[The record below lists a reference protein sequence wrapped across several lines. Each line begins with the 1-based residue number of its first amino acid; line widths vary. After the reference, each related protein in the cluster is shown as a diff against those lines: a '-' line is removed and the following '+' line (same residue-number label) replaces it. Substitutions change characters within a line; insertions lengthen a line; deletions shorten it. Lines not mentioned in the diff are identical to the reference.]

1 MSILYIEVYDTF
13 FLQVKEKCYFQVFH
27 FFFNFVSQYVI
38 ALPALFLVL
47 RSKKPMKVEGE
58 SLSAK
63 EFLVAFLISQAFMQI
78 GSIIGETINATI
90 SGFLGH
96 EITNDTSDLIM
107 DTPIWLI
114 ILFVV
119 FIGPIFEELI
129 FRKLIFDRV
138 ARYGTRTAIVTT
150 AIAFGIFHGNLYQL
164 FYSTAIGLVLGF
176 IYAKS
181 RNVIYP
187 IAMHMLINLIG
198 TVPVVLLS
206 DSLDRVFEAM
216 EGLATD
222 NAFDITPYYNDL
234 LAVGAYSFIT
244 NALVIAGVI
253 LVISYIRRRKLSVPE
268 VCDFRLPREHA
279 FSTVVSN
286 VGSIIFLSF
295 SALTII
301 LNLLPHA

>member
-1 MSILYIEVYDTF
+1 M
-13 FLQVKEKCYFQVFH
+13 
-27 FFFNFVSQYVI
+27 
-38 ALPALFLVL
+38 
-47 RSKKPMKVEGE
+47 
-58 SLSAK
+58 
-63 EFLVAFLISQAFMQI
+63 
-78 GSIIGETINATI
+78 
-90 SGFLGH
+90 
-96 EITNDTSDLIM
+96 
-107 DTPIWLI
+107 
-114 ILFVV
+114 
-119 FIGPIFEELI
+119 
-129 FRKLIFDRV
+129 
-138 ARYGTRTAIVTT
+138 
-150 AIAFGIFHGNLYQL
+150 
-164 FYSTAIGLVLGF
+164 LGF